1 MARIRNRKFNTVHH
15 LTSRIA
21 HRVFFLKNE
30 ERDDFI
36 ALMKR
41 VSAFSGVDL
50 LGWCIMDN
58 HFHIF
63 VHLPVPPLLSDE
75 EVLRRFALLK
85 GDSSRLLADEGDDR
99 IPPSPF
105 ALQNGGQCQTPPAN
119 SETGSERQP
128 PSAQIDAER
137 TNLVK
142 SIRRRM
148 YSIAEYM
155 RMIKK
160 WFSDDYNSR
169 SGHKGTMWEAVYG
182 DRALPLPDN
191 EGNYDDLRNIL
202 GYIHLNP
209 IRAALTDRFDGYAWS
224 SYSAFIAGDVA
235 ATEAIRHVYPGIP
248 DGEIR
253 LQHEKRMA
261 NLLEAWKLSRA
272 KEIAR
277 KRALGYEEPA
287 DPLTDECM
295 IAQAQAHAVEVQKA
309 IERLHAE
316 RDLAR
321 SARTRRV
328 LVYRQIQ
335 HVLELHPGFT
345 ARDLSSV
352 INLPERTIYRHLA
365 TMRANGLLPPAT

>member
-1 MARIRNRKFNTVHH
+1 MARVRNREYNTVHH

-50 LGWCIMDN
+50 LGWCILDN

-63 VHLPVPPLLSDE
+63 VHLPVPPALSDE
-75 EVLRRFALLK
+75 EVLRRFTLLK

-99 IPPSPF
+99 ISPSPF
-105 ALQNGGQCQTPPAN
+105 ALQNGGWCQTP
-119 SETGSERQP
+119 
-128 PSAQIDAER
+128 SAKSDTAR
-137 TNLVK
+137 ANLVK

-182 DRALPLPDN
+182 DRALPLPEN

-209 IRAALTDRFDGYAWS
+209 IRAAITDRFDGYAWS
-224 SYSAFIAGDVA
+224 SYSAFIAGDAVA
-235 ATEAIRHVYPGIP
+235 TDAIRRIYPGIP
-248 DGEIR
+248 DDEIR
-253 LQHEKRMA
+253 VRHEQRMA
-261 NLLEAWKLSRA
+261 DLLESWKRRRA
-272 KEIAR
+272 EEIAR
-277 KRALGYEEPA
+277 KRALGYEIPA
-287 DPLTDECM
+287 DPLTDACM
-295 IAQAQAHAVEVQKA
+295 IAQAQAHAAEVRKA

-316 RDLAR
+316 RDLAP
-321 SARTRRV
+321 SARARRA

-335 HVLELHPGFT
+335 HVLELHPDFT
-345 ARDLSSV
+345 ARDLSPV
-352 INLPERTIYRHLA
+352 IDLPERTIYRHLA
-365 TMRANGLLPPAT
+365 TMRAKGLLPPAT